1 MIRLEK
7 MKYEEFEDYH
17 EKLVRYYAIENVKSG
32 RWEESSALEKA
43 RMEID
48 ALLSEGLET
57 KNHELLSIIETDN
70 SQTIG
75 YLWLHIFPRME
86 KKGFIYDFVI
96 NKEYRGMGYGK
107 ASLGALEDYARELGV
122 ENLSLHVFTHNAVA
136 VALYKKIGYEV
147 TSMNMA
153 KQISN
158 K

>member
-1 MIRLEK
+1 
-7 MKYEEFEDYH
+7 MKYEEFENYH

-96 NKEYRGMGYGK
+96 HKELRGKGYGK
-107 ASLGALEDYARELGV
+107 LSLEALEEHARELGV
-122 ENLSLHVFTHNAVA
+122 EQLSLHVFAHNTAAVS
-136 VALYKKIGYEV
+136 LYKKMGYEV

>member
-7 MKYEEFEDYH
+7 MKYEEFEDYQ

-96 NKEYRGMGYGK
+96 HKELRGKGYGK
-107 ASLGALEDYARELGV
+107 LSLEALEEHARELGV
-122 ENLSLHVFTHNAVA
+122 EQLSLHVFAHNTAAVS
-136 VALYKKIGYEV
+136 LYKEIGYEV

>member
-7 MKYEEFEDYH
+7 MKYEEFEDYLG
-17 EKLVRYYAIENVKSG
+17 KLVRYYAIENVKSR

-70 SQTIG
+70 NQTIG

-86 KKGFIYDFVI
+86 KQGFIYDFVI
-96 NKEYRGMGYGK
+96 QKEYRGVGYGK
-107 ASLGALEDYARELGV
+107 ASLGALEDYARKLGV
-122 ENLSLHVFTHNAVA
+122 ETLSLHVFTHNAVA
-136 VALYKKIGYEV
+136 VALYKKMGYEV
-147 TSMNMA
+147 TSMNMS